1 MRAMWKSKIIAESEN
16 TVVVEGNQYFPP
28 DSVNREHLKPSP
40 TTTVCSWKGTAH
52 YFTVVVGDDENQDA
66 AWYYPDPKQ
75 AAAEIKDHIAFWH
88 GIDVLEGVG
97 RSND

>member
-1 MRAMWKSKIIAESEN
+1 MRAIWKDEIIAESEN

-28 DSVNREHLKPSP
+28 DSIDRKHLKPSP
-40 TTTVCSWKGTAH
+40 TTTVCPWKGTAH
-52 YFTVVVGDDENQDA
+52 YYTVVVGDDENLDA

-88 GIDVLEGVG
+88 GVDVLEDVG
-97 RSND
+97 DVQR